1 MKHQPSEWTR
11 SFISIQRKWKN
22 AGKSF
27 PNITFLVSDGTK
39 LYLFLKILK
48 AQERSARE
56 ATV

>member
-22 AGKSF
+22 AGKLF
-27 PNITFLVSDGTK
+27 PNIAFLVSDGTK